1 MNLKGNVAFALSVQ
15 DNNIYGISI
24 QSQDNTKKTIV
35 FKFNIISKMT
45 TSILRLNDE
54 DSDAFTYL
62 RYPFLYTNIGKDT
75 IRSCNLSTNSNFQFR
90 RSASLPIK
98 VCQNATR
105 VVVLNKDGSISW
117 YNSDKSPVLADW
129 YLTRDGNW
137 FEF

>member
-1 MNLKGNVAFALSVQ
+1 
-15 DNNIYGISI
+15 
-24 QSQDNTKKTIV
+24 
-35 FKFNIISKMT
+35 MT